1 MRRLP
6 ITDNNQIK
14 TKTKTKKKK
23 ERVFTHEYLLHIR
36 GVLRD

>member
-6 ITDNNQIK
+6 IIDNNQIK
-14 TKTKTKKKK
+14 TKTKTKKK